1 MRRFLIAIAL
11 TALGCGEPNEAVQER
26 VEDPGVR
33 TDPGKIAI
41 PASVRQNLGIT
52 FARVERRPVRR
63 TVRVPGEFE
72 LKPSARREYY
82 AMLAGRVELRVRQ
95 FQRVK
100 KGTLLW
106 TLDSPEWR
114 KLQHEAVEAQGEIK
128 IAEAA
133 EQVALALKTE
143 TEREADLLEERIAK
157 LAELNVRRV
166 DLEADLASLR
176 NKLPRLEAEC
186 RSYRVKLTEAGEHY
200 ESGLRTLASMTGLP
214 EEELRRKWRKID
226 TIEMRA
232 KAPGV
237 VDRVEVTNGGWVKTG
252 GLVLAT
258 ADPTAIRF
266 RALAPQ
272 SDMAR
277 FRDGQTVQ
285 IVPPQGGSIDLMDA
299 IPGNLTVSFRAHAEE
314 RTIPLYVTPKRLPDW
329 AKPGVSAY
337 LEVFVDGDEEPQLAI
352 PRSCVVRDKL
362 TLIFFRRNPTDP
374 DEALRVEADMGAND
388 GRWVVIKS
396 GVLEGD
402 EIVLDGVYELQLATA
417 SDSARGG
424 HFHADGTFHEGDD

>member
-1 MRRFLIAIAL
+1 
-11 TALGCGEPNEAVQER
+11 
-26 VEDPGVR
+26 
-33 TDPGKIAI
+33 
-41 PASVRQNLGIT
+41 
-52 FARVERRPVRR
+52 
-63 TVRVPGEFE
+63 
-72 LKPSARREYY
+72 
-82 AMLAGRVELRVRQ
+82 MLAGRVELKVRQ
-95 FQRVK
+95 FDRVK

-114 KLQHEAVEAQGEIK
+114 KLQHEATEGEGEIK

-133 EQVALALKTE
+133 EQVALALKAE
-143 TEREADLLEERIAK
+143 TEKEADLLEERIAK

-186 RSYRVKLTEAGEHY
+186 RSNRVKLSEARAHL
-200 ESGLRTLASMTGLP
+200 ESGLRMLASMTGLSI
-214 EEELRRKWRKID
+214 EELRARWRTID
-226 TIEMRA
+226 VIETHA

-237 VDRVEVTNGGWVKTG
+237 VDRVAVTNGAWIETG

-272 SDMAR
+272 SDMTR
-277 FRDGQTVQ
+277 FRDGQHVQ
-285 IVPPQGGSIDLMDA
+285 IVPPQGGSIDLQDVM
-299 IPGNLTVSFRAHAEE
+299 PGKLTVSFRAHPEE
-314 RTIPLYVTPKRLPDW
+314 RTIPLYVTLDTLSGW

-337 LEVFVDGDEEPQLAI
+337 LEVFVEGDEEPQLAI

-362 TLIFFRRNPTDP
+362 ALVFFRRNPKDK
-374 DEALRVEADMGAND
+374 DEAVRVEADMGPSD

-396 GVLEGD
+396 GIREGD

-417 SDSARGG
+417 TDSAQGG
-424 HFHADGTFHEGDD
+424 HFHADGTFHEEEH